1 MKGLLLLLAAASS
14 LACPAAAFAADG
26 HINRDVY
33 MRAGPGKDYPV
44 AATLRAG
51 DRIAVSQCSEPRS
64 WCKVESADTPGWVY
78 SSYVSL
84 DTEDAARAEPA
95 ALSQA
100 AAVDE
105 LTTGSIAPA
114 PEATAFVLPD
124 EVRRYVA
131 THRPLSIRS
140 ELAVGAVLPEGA
152 RPLDIPGY
160 PYQYVYVDERPVLV
174 DRTSR
179 RVVYMVR

>member
-1 MKGLLLLLAAASS
+1 MKGLLLLLAAASGV
-14 LACPAAAFAADG
+14 APAAFASDA
-26 HINRDVY
+26 RVRQDVY

-51 DRIAVSQCSEPRS
+51 DRITVGECSEPRS
-64 WCKVESADTPGWVY
+64 WCRVESDGAPGWVY
-78 SSYVSL
+78 SSYVTL
-84 DTEDAARAEPA
+84 ETEDAAPAES
-95 ALSQA
+95 SQA

-105 LTTGSIAPA
+105 VTTGSIAPA
-114 PEATAFVLPD
+114 PEASAFVLPD

-131 THRPLSIRS
+131 THRPLSIRDVS
-140 ELAVGAVLPEGA
+140 DLDIGAILPEGT

-179 RVVYMVR
+179 RVVHVVR